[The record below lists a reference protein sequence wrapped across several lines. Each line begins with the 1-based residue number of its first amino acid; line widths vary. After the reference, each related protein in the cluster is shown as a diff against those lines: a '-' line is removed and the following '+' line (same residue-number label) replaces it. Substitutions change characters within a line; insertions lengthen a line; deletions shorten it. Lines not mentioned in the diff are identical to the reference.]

1 MEVATKLKDKV
12 AIVTGAARG
21 LGLSYARGLSQAGAA
36 VMINDIDPKLIAR
49 AVDLIESEGGLVD
62 SYVGYVGETST
73 ADSMVRST
81 VDRFGRLDTMVT
93 NAGILR
99 DRLLWKM
106 SDQEFDEVVK
116 VHLRGTFT
124 CARSAA
130 VHFREVG
137 SGGRLILVGSPA
149 GQRGNFGQS
158 NYAACKAGIT
168 AMARTWAMEMA
179 RFGVTVNCIVPTA
192 ATEMTKTIPA
202 FAPYIEAWEN
212 DDQKLPDWLRRDQ
225 AMGSVD
231 DVAPLVVFL
240 ASDESA
246 GITGQTIALG
256 GDRLALW
263 SYPEEV
269 AVAFSDG
276 GWDAESIAGE
286 FQARLEGLA
295 QPFGITLPDPPPVD
309 EEVAR

>member
-1 MEVATKLKDKV
+1 
-12 AIVTGAARG
+12 
-21 LGLSYARGLSQAGAA
+21 
-36 VMINDIDPKLIAR
+36 MINDIDPDLTAR
-49 AVDLIESEGGLVD
+49 TVESIESEGGLVD
-62 SYVGYVGETST
+62 SHVGSIGDSST
-73 ADSMVRST
+73 ADSLVRST
-81 VDRFGRLDTMVT
+81 VARFGRLDIMVT

-99 DRLLWKM
+99 DRMLWKM
-106 SDQEFDEVVK
+106 SDQEFDEVVN

-130 VHFREVG
+130 VHFREAET
-137 SGGRLILVGSPA
+137 GGRLILVGSPA

-168 AMARTWAMEMA
+168 AMARTWAMELA

-202 FAPYIEAWEN
+202 FAPYIEAWEQG
-212 DDQKLPDWLRRDQ
+212 DQPLPDWLRRDQ
-225 AMGSVD
+225 AVGSVD

-269 AVAFSDG
+269 AVAFSHG

-286 FQARLEGLA
+286 FRARLEGLA
-295 QPFGITLPDPPPVD
+295 QPFGITLPDTPPVD

>member
-36 VMINDIDPKLIAR
+36 VMINDIDPKLTAR

-62 SYVGYVGETST
+62 SHVGYVGETST

-81 VDRFGRLDTMVT
+81 VDRFGRLDIMVT

-295 QPFGITLPDPPPVD
+295 QPFGITLPDTPPVD

>member
-1 MEVATKLKDKV
+1 
-12 AIVTGAARG
+12 
-21 LGLSYARGLSQAGAA
+21 
-36 VMINDIDPKLIAR
+36 
-49 AVDLIESEGGLVD
+49 
-62 SYVGYVGETST
+62 
-73 ADSMVRST
+73 
-81 VDRFGRLDTMVT
+81 MVT

-212 DDQKLPDWLRRDQ
+212 GDQLLPNWLRRDQ

-295 QPFGITLPDPPPVD
+295 QPFGITLPDTPPVD

>member
-1 MEVATKLKDKV
+1 VATKLTDKV

-21 LGLSYARGLSQAGAA
+21 LGLSYARALSQAGAA
-36 VMINDIDPKLIAR
+36 VMINDVDPELTAR
-49 AVDLIESEGGLVD
+49 AVDAIESAGGLVD
-62 SYVGYVGETST
+62 SHIGSIGESST
-73 ADSMVRST
+73 ADSLVEST
-81 VDRFGRLDTMVT
+81 VARFGRLDVVVT
-93 NAGILR
+93 NAGVLR
-99 DRLLWKM
+99 DRVLWKM
-106 SDQEFDEVVK
+106 TDEEFDEVVD

-130 VHFREVG
+130 IHFREAG
-137 SGGRLILVGSPA
+137 EGGRLILVGSPA
-149 GQRGNFGQS
+149 GQHGNFGQS

-168 AMARTWAMEMA
+168 AMARTWAMELA
-179 RFGVTVNCIVPTA
+179 RSGVTVNCIIPTA

-202 FAPYIEAWEN
+202 FAPYIEAWESR
-212 DDQKLPDWLRRDQ
+212 DEPLPEWLRKEH
-225 AMGSVD
+225 ALGSVD

-240 ASDESA
+240 ASDGSA

-269 AVAFSDG
+269 AVALSDG
-276 GWDAESIAGE
+276 GWDADSIEQE
-286 FQARLEGLA
+286 FDVRLEELA
-295 QPFGITLPDPPPVD
+295 QPFGITLPDAPPE